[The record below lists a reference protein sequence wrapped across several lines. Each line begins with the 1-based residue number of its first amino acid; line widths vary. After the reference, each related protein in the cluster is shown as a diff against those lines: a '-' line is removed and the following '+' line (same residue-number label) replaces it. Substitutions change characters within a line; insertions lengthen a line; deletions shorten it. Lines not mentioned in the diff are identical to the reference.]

1 MQCIR
6 TTRWT
11 RAAAALALLTVTASA
26 LGDEPAA
33 APAAPTDQTVQITL
47 DVNLVKPGQYWL
59 GVMCTPLDDELLKAQ
74 LGVEHG
80 LVVREVVND
89 SPAAK
94 AGLQAHDILIQVGD
108 QALTD
113 LRTLVAQIE
122 ETGEHA
128 LTLTF
133 LRQGE
138 RQTVEVTPVKRPAES
153 EAKAA
158 KADKEAADEW
168 KMLQEKLHQMQ
179 VPKIIQ
185 EQQQDGTKML
195 FIMPGVVLSD
205 HAKNFPKDLEV
216 TITKKGDETA
226 RIIVQRGDDRWEVD
240 ANSLDKLP
248 EDIRP
253 HITQMLW
260 GTVSI
265 AVGDSRISWSSDAP
279 QPLVLPEITA
289 DILRKSFK
297 AAPTLR
303 REIRGLADKIPQQVR
318 DKIEQGLKDAQ
329 QQVEA
334 APSAVPAEALDQIRQ
349 ELQELREQL
358 EQLRAERAAPAPPE
372 TEAEQTADSPDT
384 AKQGS

>member
-349 ELQELREQL
+349 QLHELREQL

>member
-1 MQCIR
+1 MQCTR

-11 RAAAALALLTVTASA
+11 RAAAVLALLIVTASA
-26 LGDEPAA
+26 PGDEPAA
-33 APAAPTDQTVQITL
+33 APAAPTEQTTQITV

-59 GVMCTPLDDELLKAQ
+59 GIMCTPLDDELLKAQ

-80 LVVREVVND
+80 LVVREVVGD

-94 AGLQAHDILIQVGD
+94 AGLQEHDILIQVGD
-108 QALTD
+108 QALAD

-122 ETGEHA
+122 ETGERA

-168 KMLQEKLHQMQ
+168 KMLQENLYQMQ

-185 EQQQDGTKML
+185 EEQQDGTKML

-205 HAKNFPKDLEV
+205 HAQSFPKDLEV

-240 ANSLDKLP
+240 ANSLEKLP

-265 AVGDSRISWSSDAP
+265 AVGDNHISWSPDAS
-279 QPLVLPEITA
+279 QPLVLPEITT
-289 DILRKSFK
+289 DILKSFK

-303 REIRGLADKIPQQVR
+303 REFRGLADKIPQQVR
-318 DKIEQGLKDAQ
+318 DMIKQGLKDAQ
-329 QQVEA
+329 QQMEA
-334 APSAVPAEALDQIRQ
+334 APNAVPAEALDQIRQ

-372 TEAEQTADSPDT
+372 TDAEQTADSPD
-384 AKQGS
+384 AARQGL

>member
-1 MQCIR
+1 MQCTR

-11 RAAAALALLTVTASA
+11 RAAAVLALLIVTASA
-26 LGDEPAA
+26 PGDEPAA
-33 APAAPTDQTVQITL
+33 APAAPTEQTTQITV

-59 GVMCTPLDDELLKAQ
+59 GIMCTPLDDELLKAQ

-80 LVVREVVND
+80 LVVREVVGD

-94 AGLQAHDILIQVGD
+94 AGLQEHDILIQVGD
-108 QALTD
+108 QALAD

-122 ETGEHA
+122 ETGERA

-168 KMLQEKLHQMQ
+168 KMLQENLYQMQ

-185 EQQQDGTKML
+185 EEQQDGTKML

-205 HAKNFPKDLEV
+205 HAQSFPKDLEV

-240 ANSLDKLP
+240 ANSLEKLP

-265 AVGDSRISWSSDAP
+265 AVGDNHISWSSDAP
-279 QPLVLPEITA
+279 QSLVLPEITT
-289 DILRKSFK
+289 DILKSFK

-303 REIRGLADKIPQQVR
+303 REFRGLADKIPQQVR
-318 DKIEQGLKDAQ
+318 DMIKQGLKDAQ
-329 QQVEA
+329 QQMEA
-334 APSAVPAEALDQIRQ
+334 APNAVPAEALDQIRQ

-372 TEAEQTADSPDT
+372 TDAEQTADSPD
-384 AKQGS
+384 AARQGL

>member
-1 MQCIR
+1 MQCTR

-11 RAAAALALLTVTASA
+11 RAAAVLALLIVTASA
-26 LGDEPAA
+26 PGDEPAA
-33 APAAPTDQTVQITL
+33 APAAPTEQTTQITV

-59 GVMCTPLDDELLKAQ
+59 GIMCTPLDDELLKAQ

-80 LVVREVVND
+80 LVVREVVGD

-94 AGLQAHDILIQVGD
+94 AGLQEHDILIQVGD
-108 QALTD
+108 QALAD

-122 ETGEHA
+122 ETGERA

-168 KMLQEKLHQMQ
+168 KMLQENLYQMQ

-185 EQQQDGTKML
+185 EEQQDGTKML

-205 HAKNFPKDLEV
+205 HAQSFPKDLEV

-240 ANSLDKLP
+240 ANSLEKLP

-265 AVGDSRISWSSDAP
+265 AVGDNHISWSSDAP
-279 QPLVLPEITA
+279 QSLVLPEITT
-289 DILRKSFK
+289 DILKSFK

-303 REIRGLADKIPQQVR
+303 REFRGLADKIPQQVR
-318 DKIEQGLKDAQ
+318 DMIKQGLKDAQ
-329 QQVEA
+329 QQMEA
-334 APSAVPAEALDQIRQ
+334 APNAVPAEALDQIRQ

-372 TEAEQTADSPDT
+372 TDAEQTADSPG
-384 AKQGS
+384 AARQGL

>member
-1 MQCIR
+1 MQCTR

-11 RAAAALALLTVTASA
+11 RAAAVLALLIVTASA
-26 LGDEPAA
+26 PGDEPAA
-33 APAAPTDQTVQITL
+33 APAAPTEQTTQITV

-59 GVMCTPLDDELLKAQ
+59 GIMCTPLDDELLKAQ

-80 LVVREVVND
+80 LVVREVVGD

-94 AGLQAHDILIQVGD
+94 AGLQEHDILIQVGD
-108 QALTD
+108 QALAD

-122 ETGEHA
+122 ETGERA

-153 EAKAA
+153 EANTA

-168 KMLQEKLHQMQ
+168 KMLQENLYQMQ

-185 EQQQDGTKML
+185 EEQQDGTKML

-205 HAKNFPKDLEV
+205 HAQSFPKDLEV

-240 ANSLDKLP
+240 ANSLEKLP

-265 AVGDSRISWSSDAP
+265 AVGDNHISWSSDAP
-279 QPLVLPEITA
+279 QSLVLPEITT
-289 DILRKSFK
+289 DILKSFK

-303 REIRGLADKIPQQVR
+303 REFRGLADKIPQQVR
-318 DKIEQGLKDAQ
+318 DMIKQGLKDAQ
-329 QQVEA
+329 QQMEA
-334 APSAVPAEALDQIRQ
+334 APNAVPAEALDQIRQ

-372 TEAEQTADSPDT
+372 TDAEQTADSPG
-384 AKQGS
+384 AARQGL